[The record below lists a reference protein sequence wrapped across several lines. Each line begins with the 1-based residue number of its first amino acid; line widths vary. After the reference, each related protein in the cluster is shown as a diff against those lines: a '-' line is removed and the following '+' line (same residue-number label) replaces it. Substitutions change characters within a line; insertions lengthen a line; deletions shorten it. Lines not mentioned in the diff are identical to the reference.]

1 MATYEELMAAART
14 AQAEGRGES
23 ARALATRAY
32 ELRTGIPFSSG
43 DVQDQEDAYDPT
55 ESEGV
60 AQEFFEGVLSGGTR
74 VVQGLAETAAAASD
88 LALDTDTSAEVT
100 EAFQAFRERM
110 GLDPV
115 GATGKV
121 TEVLSQF
128 VVPAGLAMKIV
139 GNLSKVGR
147 VGTAV
152 RQMIAAGAVD
162 AAVSDNDTTTIGDF
176 FEGGPTERDETVGLQ
191 GRDEALRRIGNKL
204 RVGAEGGVGQLV
216 APLVVGAA
224 ARGVG
229 RTALAVDR
237 VPGVRYLGPVAA
249 ARGVKAAARP
259 VATQLGRLEEALR
272 VDAEVGSFGQ
282 LLGNSLASLRYR
294 GFLPQEV
301 ADARLLSTGA
311 EEAGVQKALALSARI
326 NGKLD
331 GVLKKVN
338 RLAPAA
344 TPLTRADA
352 LNTIEEF
359 LTTADRSR
367 KAQLL
372 RSIPEVLR
380 SDVTQMRSMIDTFS
394 SDILGGDFMRRY
406 GGTASKN
413 DPMNRTIEQVVRG
426 NLGSY
431 MRRRYRV
438 FEDTGYKPTSEAM
451 DAAVQG
457 FKGDRA
463 SVESIF
469 GDLISNKSVPYTDLG
484 VNVSPAGKI
493 TGPVS
498 DAQARRAAEEFLARY
513 KKVRGPNR
521 NIGRV
526 AEKRVPTDLLITRQ
540 NLADYQKALL
550 GEVKNPLENFVATV
564 ADLSEFKAVDDYFG
578 KVRQLADDPAN
589 AASFGRWFRNTEDMT
604 PGQLQTLVDDGYRVL
619 GEGEDPMATGWGSLS
634 GYAVPERIYRD
645 LTRTVAGDM
654 GVVANSAR
662 SLYNTFLKAK
672 GFTQFGATVLS
683 PVTQIRN
690 VTTAGLFA
698 TMQGNVGRGANL
710 WESMRLV
717 FNNLPQGE
725 VTDFFSKLQR
735 LGVVGSQ
742 AELREMQD
750 LISKGFGYDQ
760 PSRIL
765 GGLPTNRRLGSRW
778 TDNPVGAFVAG
789 SGRKAQNLYQA
800 GDDLWKIYGFQF
812 ERQKLADALARMD
825 TPARQAYMDSL
836 GGAGRSLDE
845 FLDDRAAY
853 IVRNVIPNYNMVP
866 ETIKFLRKMPV
877 GNFMAFPAEIVRTSV
892 NTLGLAID
900 ELASTNRAI
909 QEIGM
914 RRISGM
920 MGTVGVLGPTL
931 SKMAYQTSGVSEE
944 EMDAYRRSL
953 AAPWERNARLIPT
966 GRHEDGT
973 PKYVNFSY
981 SNPYDMI
988 ERTFTAAMN
997 KSEEGRALGKSGSE
1011 IAFEAFSEVFGEFMA
1026 PFTEEAIVTGALRD
1040 VLDPASDVPAIRQ
1053 LGQLVGGRGGM
1064 TITGA
1069 RVYSPEDSAG
1079 DKARKSF
1086 NHVVGTILPS
1096 VVPLDTRG
1104 GELEPSRFARAF
1116 VNSIG
1121 ANEEFGVDR
1130 ADRRGIERR
1139 LSAELARAFSGVT
1152 ESESQASQG
1161 LIYRGF
1167 EFGQRRRTASGIF
1180 NSVARRPNVTSQELF
1195 DSFVR
1200 ADQARYRVFNEF
1212 HQTIED
1218 LRAIG
1223 MSDREIRR
1231 ILDQNNIGGANRLMR
1246 GKYEPLDISREIRQ
1260 VMRRNDRLDQLPREA
1275 INEYRRS
1282 RRGIGFGPV
1291 EEPETEAP
1299 ATGAPTA
1306 GGNPF
1311 LQEAAPAAPSS
1322 GPVPAAPGPRPSA
1335 QPAGSAPPPLEL
1347 LGSNPFSALRNLG
1360 IAQRL
1365 SGQ

>member
-1 MATYEELMAAART
+1 MATYEELIAAART

-23 ARALATRAY
+23 SQALATRAY
-32 ELRTGIPFSSG
+32 ELRTGRPFSSG
-43 DVQDQEDAYDPT
+43 DIQDQEDAYDPT
-55 ESEGV
+55 ESEGL
-60 AQEFFEGVLSGGTR
+60 AQEIFEGLLSGMTKG
-74 VVQGLAETAAAASD
+74 VQGVGETGALAGDLTA
-88 LALDTDTSAEVT
+88 DTDNASKVT
-100 EAFQAFRERM
+100 ESFESAREAL

-115 GATGKV
+115 GVSGKLA
-121 TEVLSQF
+121 EVVGQF
-128 VVPAGLAMKIV
+128 ILPAGIAIKII
-139 GNLSKVGR
+139 GGISKVGR
-147 VGTAV
+147 LGTAL
-152 RQMIAAGAVD
+152 RQMGAAGIVD
-162 AAVSDNDTTTIGDF
+162 AVVSTDDTTTIGDF
-176 FEGGPTERDETVGLQ
+176 FEGGPTDRDETIGLQ

-204 RVGAEGGVGQLV
+204 RIGVEGGVGQVV
-216 APLVVGAA
+216 APVVVGAA
-224 ARGVG
+224 ARGLG
-229 RTALAVDR
+229 RTAVAVDS
-237 VPGVRYLGPVAA
+237 VPGLRYLGPVAA
-249 ARGVKAAARP
+249 ARGVRAAARP
-259 VATQLGRLEEALR
+259 VAARLGSLEESLR
-272 VDAEVGSFGQ
+272 VGADVGSFGQ
-282 LLGNSLASLRYR
+282 LIGNSLATLRYR
-294 GFLPQEV
+294 GMLPQEV
-301 ADARLLSTGA
+301 ADARLLSTGV

-326 NGKLD
+326 NGSLD
-331 GVLKKVN
+331 GILKKVN
-338 RLAPAA
+338 RLAPGA
-344 TPLTRADA
+344 TPLTRSDA

-359 LTTADRSR
+359 LVTKNLKR
-367 KAQLL
+367 KNKLL
-372 RSIPEVLR
+372 QSIPDALR
-380 SDVTQMRSMIDTFS
+380 SDVKQMRTMIDTFS
-394 SDILGGDFMRRY
+394 QDILGGDFMRRY
-406 GGTASKN
+406 GGTVSKN
-413 DPMNRTIEQVVRG
+413 DPLNRTIEKVVEG

-438 FEDTGYKPTSEAM
+438 FEDTGYKPTKETL
-451 DAAVQG
+451 DVAVQG

-463 SVESIF
+463 AVESIF

-493 TGPVS
+493 TGPIS
-498 DAQARRAAEEFLARY
+498 EDQARRAAEAFLARY
-513 KKVRGPNR
+513 KKVRGANR
-521 NIGRV
+521 DVGRV
-526 AEKRVPTDLLITRQ
+526 AEKRVPTDLLIVRQ

-578 KVRQLADDPAN
+578 KVRRLADDPAN
-589 AASFGRWFRNTEDMT
+589 AASFGRWFRNTDNMS
-604 PGQLQTLVDDGYRVL
+604 PGQLQTLKDDGYRVL
-619 GEGEDPMATGWGSLS
+619 GEGDDPMATGWGSLS
-634 GYAVPERIYRD
+634 GYAVPHRIYRD
-645 LTRTVAGDM
+645 LTRTVAGDNN
-654 GVVANSAR
+654 VAGNAAR
-662 SLYNTFLKAK
+662 SLYGTFLKAK

-698 TMQGNVGRGANL
+698 TMQGNVGRGASL
-710 WESMRLV
+710 WESLGLV
-717 FNNLPQGE
+717 FNNLPQGQ
-725 VTDFFSKLQR
+725 VTELFSKLQR

-750 LISKGFGYDQ
+750 LISKGFGYEQ
-760 PSRIL
+760 PSRML

-778 TDNPVGAFVAG
+778 TDNPIGSFVSG

-812 ERQKLADALARMD
+812 ERQKLADALRTMDDTARE
-825 TPARQAYMDSL
+825 AYLRSK
-836 GGAGRSLDE
+836 GAAGRSVDDFLDE
-845 FLDDRAAY
+845 EAAF

-866 ETIKFLRKMPV
+866 EAVQFLRKLPV
-877 GNFMAFPAEIVRTSV
+877 GNFMAFPAEIIRTSV
-892 NTLGLAID
+892 NTIGRSLD
-900 ELASTNRAI
+900 ELANPNRAI

-914 RRISGM
+914 RRVSGM

-944 EMDAYRRSL
+944 EMNAYRRSL

-997 KSEEGRALGKSGSE
+997 KSEEGRSLGKSGSQ
-1011 IAFEAFSEVFGEFMA
+1011 IAFEAFSEVFGELMA

-1040 VLDPASDVPAIRQ
+1040 VLDPNSSVPAIRQ
-1053 LGQLVGGRGGM
+1053 LGQLAGGRAG
-1064 TITGA
+1064 TTLTGA
-1069 RVYSPEDSAG
+1069 RVYSAEDSAG

-1104 GELEPSRFARAF
+1104 GEIEPSRFARSF

-1121 ANEEFGVDR
+1121 ANEAFGVDR
-1130 ADRRGIERR
+1130 KDRRGIERR
-1139 LSAELARAFSGVT
+1139 LSAELARAFSGIT

-1161 LIYRGF
+1161 LVYRGF
-1167 EFGQRRRTASGIF
+1167 EFSQRRRVASGIF
-1180 NSVARRPNVTSQELF
+1180 NSAARRANVTSQELF

-1200 ADQARYRVFNEF
+1200 ADEARYRVFNEF

-1218 LRAIG
+1218 LRAVG
-1223 MSDREIRR
+1223 MSEREIRK
-1231 ILDQNNIGGANRLMR
+1231 ILDQNNIGGTKMLMR

-1282 RRGIGFGPV
+1282 RRNIGFGPV
-1291 EEPETEAP
+1291 EESAP
-1299 ATGAPTA
+1299 ASAPPPPPGFA
-1306 GGNPF
+1306 PIQGNGP
-1311 LQEAAPAAPSS
+1311 APAAPAI
-1322 GPVPAAPGPRPSA
+1322 GPVPAAPGPRPAA
-1335 QPAGSAPPPLEL
+1335 QPAGSAPPSLEL